1 MSEMRFSMTLNIE
14 KETDIVLDFDYE
26 DVIKRVV
33 GYAID
38 YVKCPYETELNVTLT
53 DNDSIHSINKEYR
66 NIDRPTDV
74 LSFPMV
80 DYKKPEDFTLAEES
94 DDYFDPDTGEMVLG
108 DIVIS
113 LEKVKEQ
120 AKEYGHSEL
129 RELAF
134 LCAHSML
141 HLFGHDHMEEDE
153 RIVTEAKQKEILDAL
168 EIYR

>member
-1 MSEMRFSMTLNIE
+1 MTLNIE
-14 KETDIVLDFDYE
+14 LETEVDFDFDYE
-26 DVIKRVV
+26 DIIKKVV
-33 GYAID
+33 EYSVD
-38 YVKCPYETELNVTLT
+38 YVNCSYETQVNVTLT
-53 DNDSIHSINKEYR
+53 DNDNIHRINKEFR
-66 NIDRPTDV
+66 DIDRPTDV

-80 DYKKPEDFTLAEES
+80 DYTEPENLDHVEAALDE
-94 DDYFDPDTGEMVLG
+94 YFDPDTGELLLG

-113 LEKVKEQ
+113 VEKVKEQ
-120 AKEYGHSEL
+120 AKEYGHSQL

-153 RIVTEAKQKEILDAL
+153 RIVMETKQKEILDAL

>member
-1 MSEMRFSMTLNIE
+1 MTLNIE
-14 KETDIVLDFDYE
+14 KETDIELDFDYE

-33 GYAID
+33 DYAID
-38 YVKCPYETELNVTLT
+38 YVHCPYETELNVTLT
-53 DNDSIHSINKEYR
+53 DNESIHSINNEFR
-66 NIDRPTDV
+66 QIDRPTDV

-80 DYKKPEDFTLAEES
+80 DYDEPEDFSLVEDNS
-94 DDYFDPDTGEMVLG
+94 DDYFDPDTGELLLG

-141 HLFGHDHMEEDE
+141 HLFGHDHMEDDE
-153 RIVTEAKQKEILDAL
+153 RIVMEAKQKEILDVL